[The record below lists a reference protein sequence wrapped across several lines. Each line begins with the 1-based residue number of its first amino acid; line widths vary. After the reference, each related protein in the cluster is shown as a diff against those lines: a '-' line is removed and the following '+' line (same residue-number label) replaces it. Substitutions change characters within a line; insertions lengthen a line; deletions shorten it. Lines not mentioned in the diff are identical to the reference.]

1 MSGWVEVRWLPPAY
15 RPWHSPLPWA
25 AVIEVGSIIDQ
36 NSDMHGSL
44 FGVRNVSL
52 YRPLAADRGL
62 PSDLSLVAAEQV
74 ERLRPHFATGAIGHA
89 SSLTWT
95 EIDAIDWD
103 ELAQTTEPVGLSSVD
118 HIATRRDAL
127 SQPWLLLFDL
137 MRRLAQ
143 DYGHD
148 NVRLVVWF
156 DG

>member
-1 MSGWVEVRWLPPAY
+1 M
-15 RPWHSPLPWA
+15 
-25 AVIEVGSIIDQ
+25 IEVGSIIDQ

-44 FGVRNVSL
+44 SGVRNVSR

-62 PSDLSLVAAEQV
+62 PSDLSLVAAGQV
-74 ERLRPHFATGAIGHA
+74 ERLRPHFATGEIGH
-89 SSLTWT
+89 SSWLTWT

-118 HIATRRDAL
+118 QIATRRDAL
-127 SQPWLLLFDL
+127 SQPWLLPFDL

-143 DYGHD
+143 DYGND